1 MDRRAFV
8 NRIISS
14 SLLLQPL
21 LSIAQQSQKLFRV
34 GFLLAG
40 ARLARSDDYQFDA
53 LAQGLRELGYIEG
66 KNVVFERRW
75 AGGSNERLAE
85 LATELVRLPV
95 DVIVAQGP
103 GGLHAAARAT
113 KTIPIV
119 MVAGSG
125 DPVGEGWAASLARP
139 GGNVTGLA
147 YAVSPE
153 RFGKELE
160 LLKAAAPHIS
170 RIAVSWDLEDQELY
184 RRTVQP
190 HLEAAARKLGLLIQS
205 PVQITDAKSLDNAFA
220 TIREQRSDALIILI
234 AGRSYEHRERLAAL
248 AIANHLPN
256 VAAFRFIPEGGG
268 LMSYGPDTADM
279 WRRAASYLDKI
290 IRGAKPGELPI
301 ELPRRDEFVIN
312 LRTAKALELTIPQSL
327 LLRADKVI
335 Q

>member
-21 LSIAQQSQKLFRV
+21 LSKAQQSQKLFRV
-34 GFLLAG
+34 GLLFSF
-40 ARLARSDDYQFDA
+40 ARLPRSDDFQFDA
-53 LAQGLRELGYIEG
+53 IGQGLRELGYIEG

-75 AGGSNERLAE
+75 ASGSNERLAE

-125 DPVGEGWAASLARP
+125 DPVAEGWAASLAAP

-170 RIAVSWDLEDQELY
+170 RIAVSWDLDQELY

-234 AGRSYEHRERLAAL
+234 AGRTYEHRERLAAL
-248 AIANHLPN
+248 AIANRLPN
-256 VAAFRFIPEGGG
+256 VAAFRFIPEVGG

-301 ELPRRDEFVIN
+301 ELPRRDELVIN
-312 LRTAKALELTIPQSL
+312 LRTAKTLGLTIPQSL
-327 LLRADKVI
+327 LVRADAVI

>member
-1 MDRRAFV
+1 MDRRVFV

-14 SLLLQPL
+14 GLLLQPL
-21 LSIAQQSQKLFRV
+21 LSIAQQRQKLFRIGV
-34 GFLLAG
+34 LSPAAPLAP
-40 ARLARSDDYQFDA
+40 ADDFQFDA
-53 LAQGLRELGYIEG
+53 IAQGLRELGYIEG

-75 AGGSNERLAE
+75 ANGRSERLAE

-95 DVIVAQGP
+95 DVIVTQGP
-103 GGLHAAARAT
+103 GGLNAAARAT

-125 DPVGEGWAASLARP
+125 DPVAEGWAASLARP
-139 GGNVTGLA
+139 GGNVTGLT

-170 RIAVSWDLEDQELY
+170 RIAVSWDLDQELY

-205 PVQITDAKSLDNAFA
+205 PVQIADAKSLDNAFA
-220 TIREQRSDALIILI
+220 TIREQRSDALIFLI

-248 AIANHLPN
+248 AIANRLPN
-256 VAAFRFIPEGGG
+256 VAAFRFIPEVGG

-301 ELPRRDEFVIN
+301 ELPRRDELVIN
-312 LRTAKALELTIPQSL
+312 LRTAKALGLTIPQSL

>member
-8 NRIISS
+8 NGIISS

-34 GFLLAG
+34 GVLLAG

-53 LAQGLRELGYIEG
+53 IAQGLRELGYIEG

-125 DPVGEGWAASLARP
+125 DPIAEGWAVSLARP

-170 RIAVSWDLEDQELY
+170 RIAVSWDLDQELY
-184 RRTVQP
+184 QRTVQP
-190 HLEAAARKLGLLIQS
+190 HLEGAARKLGLLIQS
-205 PVQITDAKSLDNAFA
+205 PVQITDAKSLDKAFA
-220 TIREQRSDALIILI
+220 TITEQRSDALIFLI

-248 AIANHLPN
+248 AIANRLPN
-256 VAAFRFIPEGGG
+256 VAAFRFIPEAGG

-301 ELPRRDEFVIN
+301 ELPRRDELVIN
-312 LRTAKALELTIPQSL
+312 LRTAKALGLTIPRDL
-327 LLRADKVI
+327 LLRADEVI

>member
-34 GFLLAG
+34 GFLSPG
-40 ARLARSDDYQFDA
+40 ARLARSDDFQFDA
-53 LAQGLRELGYIEG
+53 IGQGLRELGYIEG

-75 AGGSNERLAE
+75 ASGSNERLAE

-125 DPVGEGWAASLARP
+125 DPVAEGWAASLARP

-160 LLKAAAPHIS
+160 LLKAAVPHIS
-170 RIAVSWDLEDQELY
+170 RIAVSWDLDQELY

-248 AIANHLPN
+248 AIANRLPN
-256 VAAFRFIPEGGG
+256 VAAFRFIPEVGG

-290 IRGAKPGELPI
+290 IRGAKPAELPI
-301 ELPRRDEFVIN
+301 ELPRRDKLVIN
-312 LRTAKALELTIPQSL
+312 LRTAKALGLTIPQSL
-327 LLRADKVI
+327 LLRADEVI
-335 Q
+335 E

>member
-34 GFLLAG
+34 GVLSA
-40 ARLARSDDYQFDA
+40 AAPLARSDDFQFDA
-53 LAQGLRELGYIEG
+53 ITQGLRELGYIEG

-75 AGGSNERLAE
+75 ASGSNERLAE

-125 DPVGEGWAASLARP
+125 DPVAEGWAASLAAP

-170 RIAVSWDLEDQELY
+170 RIAVSWDLDQELY

-190 HLEAAARKLGLLIQS
+190 HLEAAAGKLGLLIQS

-220 TIREQRSDALIILI
+220 TIREQRSDALIFLI

-248 AIANHLPN
+248 AIANRLPN
-256 VAAFRFIPEGGG
+256 VAAFRFIPEVGG

-301 ELPRRDEFVIN
+301 ELPRRDELVIN
-312 LRTAKALELTIPQSL
+312 LKTAKALGLTIPQSL

-335 Q
+335 E